1 MKIYNVDTNLI
12 LRFMTGVP
20 EDHAKLAAEFFQQG
34 EDGKLVVQIS
44 PIVVSEVVF
53 VLTGKIYGCSRADV
67 AEQLLQFLSNPAFEV
82 QELEI
87 LGKALE
93 LFKAHNI
100 DFADAYL
107 AATAQLSG
115 IAVAS
120 FDRDFK
126 KIKGIDTL
134 ILGKK

>member
-1 MKIYNVDTNLI
+1 MKTYHVDTNLI
-12 LRFMTGVP
+12 LRFLTGAP
-20 EDHAKLAAEFFQQG
+20 EGHAKLAAEFFQHA
-34 EDGKLVVQIS
+34 EDGKHLIQIS

-53 VLTGKIYGCSRADV
+53 VLTGKIYGCSRVDV
-67 AEQLLQFLSNPAFEV
+67 AEQLLQFLSNPSFNVLEFEAMV
-82 QELEI
+82 
-87 LGKALE
+87 KTLE
-93 LFKAHNI
+93 LFRTHTI

-115 IAVAS
+115 VAVAT

-126 KIKGIDTL
+126 KVKGLDAL